1 MRAIST
7 VKQLVAQH
15 KENILMMENTQ
26 SFFDD
31 IRAYHD
37 EEIPAVVEKIASD
50 PLLIPAAQFVF
61 PNLDIEQVRTLI
73 SSCRTSDDIQRK
85 IMYPAIGGIIHR
97 TMRNFTTSG
106 CENVPATNGWLF
118 VSNHRDITLD
128 AMLMQYALFGNNLPT
143 TDISLGDNLLR
154 TPLVFE
160 LCKANYMIK
169 VIRKDDVSMREFLEN
184 SRHLSEYI
192 RHRINDVG
200 RSVWIAQ
207 RNGRTKD
214 GVDMTEPGIIKMFGL
229 SGSNDFVEN
238 FSELHIAPVA
248 ISYQYEPCDVF
259 KAVELCRR
267 QSGAPY
273 HKAENED
280 FLSILTGIKAY
291 KGDANLTFCKPIT
304 TEELEAVAELP
315 RAEQCKALAEV
326 VDKRIISQ
334 YKLYDTNYI
343 AYDIKHGTRRFEK
356 YYTPATEQQFAIY
369 LVRSNAQFEVM
380 GVDKDV
386 AREILIG
393 IYANPVEAKLN
404 LGIEL

>member
-1 MRAIST
+1 M
-7 VKQLVAQH
+7 
-15 KENILMMENTQ
+15 EENTQ

-31 IRAYHD
+31 IRAYRD

-61 PNLDIEQVRTLI
+61 PNLDIEQVRNLI
-73 SSCRTSDDIQRK
+73 SSCQTTDDIQRK

-97 TMRNFTTSG
+97 TMRRFTTSG
-106 CENVPATNGWLF
+106 CEHLTDKNSWLYI
-118 VSNHRDITLD
+118 SNHRDITLD
-128 AMLMQYALFGNNLPT
+128 AMLMQYALFEKNLPT

-169 VIRKDDVSMREFLEN
+169 VIRKDDVTPREFLEN
-184 SRHLSEYI
+184 SKHLSEYI
-192 RHRINDVG
+192 RHRINDAH

-214 GVDMTEPGIIKMFGL
+214 GIDMTEPGIIKMFSL
-229 SGSNDFVEN
+229 SGSADVVEN
-238 FSELHIAPVA
+238 FSQLHIAPVA

-267 QSGAPY
+267 RSGAPY
-273 HKAENED
+273 QKAENED
-280 FLSILTGIKAY
+280 FLSILTGIKAW
-291 KGDANLTFCKPIT
+291 KGDSHMTVCDPIT
-304 TEELEAVAELP
+304 TEELEAVAQLP
-315 RAEQCKALAEV
+315 RAEQCKALAEII
-326 VDKRIISQ
+326 DKRIISG

-343 AYDIKHGTRRFEK
+343 AYDIKHGTRRFAK
-356 YYTPATEQQFAIY
+356 YYTAAAEQQFALY

-386 AREILIG
+386 ARDILLG
-393 IYANPVEAKLN
+393 IYANPVEGKLN
-404 LGIEL
+404 LGINLE

>member
-1 MRAIST
+1 
-7 VKQLVAQH
+7 
-15 KENILMMENTQ
+15 MENTQ

-37 EEIPAVVEKIASD
+37 EEIPGVVEKIAAD

-61 PNLDIEQVRTLI
+61 PNLDIEQVRALI
-73 SSCRTSDDIQRK
+73 RSCQTSYDIQRK

-97 TMRNFTTSG
+97 TMRNFTTEG
-106 CENVPATNGWLF
+106 CDRVPETNGWLF
-118 VSNHRDITLD
+118 ISNHRDITLD
-128 AMLMQYALFGNNLPT
+128 AMLMQYALFGTNLPT

-192 RHRINDVG
+192 RFRINELG

-214 GVDMTEPGIIKMFGL
+214 GKDLTEPGIIKMFGL
-229 SGSNDFVEN
+229 SGTSDFVET
-238 FSELHIAPVA
+238 FSQLHIAPVA

-267 QSGAPY
+267 RNDAPY

-291 KGDANLTFCKPIT
+291 KGDTNMTFCEPISKQ
-304 TEELEAVAELP
+304 ELEAIAELP
-315 RAEQCKALAEV
+315 RAEQCKALA
-326 VDKRIISQ
+326 DLIDRRIITE
-334 YKLYDTNYI
+334 YKLFDTNYI
-343 AYDIKHGTRRFEK
+343 AYDILHGTHRFSNYCTSE
-356 YYTPATEQQFAIY
+356 AEQQFAIY

-386 AREILIG
+386 AREILLG

-404 LGIEL
+404 LGINL

>member
-1 MRAIST
+1 
-7 VKQLVAQH
+7 
-15 KENILMMENTQ
+15 MENTQ

-31 IRAYHD
+31 IRAYRD

-61 PNLDIEQVRTLI
+61 PNLDIEQVRNLI
-73 SSCRTSDDIQRK
+73 RTCKTSDDIQSK

-97 TMRNFTTSG
+97 TMRKFTTSG
-106 CENVPATNGWLF
+106 CEKVPATNGWLF
-118 VSNHRDITLD
+118 ISNHRAITLD
-128 AMLMQYALFGNNLPT
+128 AMLMQYALFANKLPT

-154 TPLVFE
+154 TPLVIE

-169 VIRKDDVSMREFLEN
+169 VIRKDDVTMREFLDN

-192 RHRINDVG
+192 RHRINDAG

-214 GVDMTEPGIIKMFGL
+214 GNDMTEPGIIKMFGL
-229 SGSNDFVEN
+229 SGSADIVEN
-238 FSELHIAPVA
+238 FTPLHLAPVA

-267 QSGAPY
+267 QSDTPY

-280 FLSILTGIKAY
+280 FLSILTGIKQY
-291 KGDANLTFCKPIT
+291 KGDADLTFCEPIT
-304 TEELEAVAELP
+304 TEELQQVAQLP
-315 RAEQCKALAEV
+315 RAEQCKALAEI
-326 VDKRIISQ
+326 VDHRIVSS
-334 YKLYDTNYI
+334 YKLFDTNYI
-343 AYDIKHGTRRFEK
+343 AYDIKHGTRRFAK
-356 YYTPATEQQFAIY
+356 YYSSVAEQQFAIH

-380 GVDKDV
+380 GVNKDA
-386 AREILIG
+386 AREILLG

-404 LGIEL
+404 LGINLD

>member
-1 MRAIST
+1 
-7 VKQLVAQH
+7 
-15 KENILMMENTQ
+15 MENTQ

-31 IRAYHD
+31 IRAYRD

-61 PNLDIEQVRTLI
+61 PNLDIDQVRNLI
-73 SSCRTSDDIQRK
+73 SSCKTTDDIQRK
-85 IMYPAIGGIIHR
+85 VMYPAIGGIIHR
-97 TMRNFTTSG
+97 TMRKFTTEG
-106 CENVPATNGWLF
+106 CQYLSNDNSWLF
-118 VSNHRDITLD
+118 ISNHRDITLD
-128 AMLMQYALFGNNLPT
+128 AMLMQYALCDNDLPT

-169 VIRKDDVSMREFLEN
+169 VIRKDDVTMREFLEN
-184 SRHLSEYI
+184 SKHLSEYI
-192 RHRINDVG
+192 RHRINEAH

-214 GVDMTEPGIIKMFGL
+214 GNDITEPGIIKMFGL

-238 FSELHIAPVA
+238 FSQLHIAPVA

-267 QSGAPY
+267 RNGAPY
-273 HKAENED
+273 QKAENED

-291 KGDANLTFCKPIT
+291 KGDANLAFCEPIT
-304 TEELEAVAELP
+304 KQELEGVAELP
-315 RAEQCKALAEV
+315 RAEQTKALAEII
-326 VDKRIISQ
+326 DRRIISN

-343 AYDIKHGTRRFEK
+343 AYDIKHGTRRFAK
-356 YYTPATEQQFAIY
+356 YYTTVAEQQFDIY

-386 AREILIG
+386 AREILLG

>member
-1 MRAIST
+1 M
-7 VKQLVAQH
+7 
-15 KENILMMENTQ
+15 EENTQ

-31 IRAYHD
+31 IRAYRD

-61 PNLDIEQVRTLI
+61 PNLDIEQVRNLI
-73 SSCRTSDDIQRK
+73 SSCQTTDDIQRK

-97 TMRNFTTSG
+97 TMRRFTTSG
-106 CENVPATNGWLF
+106 CEHLTDKNSWLYI
-118 VSNHRDITLD
+118 SNHRDITLD
-128 AMLMQYALFGNNLPT
+128 AMLMQYALFEKNLPT

-169 VIRKDDVSMREFLEN
+169 VIRKDDVTPREFLEN
-184 SRHLSEYI
+184 SKHLSEYI
-192 RHRINDVG
+192 RHRINDAH

-214 GVDMTEPGIIKMFGL
+214 GIDMTEPGIIKMFSL
-229 SGSNDFVEN
+229 SGSADVVEN
-238 FSELHIAPVA
+238 FSQLHIAPVA

-267 QSGAPY
+267 RSGAPY
-273 HKAENED
+273 QKAENED
-280 FLSILTGIKAY
+280 FLSILTGIKAW
-291 KGDANLTFCKPIT
+291 KGDSHMTFCDPIT
-304 TEELEAVAELP
+304 TEELETVAQLP
-315 RAEQCKALAEV
+315 RAEQCKALAEII
-326 VDKRIISQ
+326 DKRIISG

-343 AYDIKHGTRRFEK
+343 AYDIKHGTRRFAK
-356 YYTPATEQQFAIY
+356 YYTAAAEQQFALY

-386 AREILIG
+386 ARDILLG
-393 IYANPVEAKLN
+393 IYANPVEGKLN
-404 LGIEL
+404 LGINLE

>member
-1 MRAIST
+1 
-7 VKQLVAQH
+7 
-15 KENILMMENTQ
+15 MMENTQ

-73 SSCRTSDDIQRK
+73 SSCRTTDDIQRK

-97 TMRNFTTSG
+97 TMRRFTTSG
-106 CENVPATNGWLF
+106 CEFLSDKNSWLYI
-118 VSNHRDITLD
+118 SNHRDITLD
-128 AMLMQYALFGNNLPT
+128 AMLMQYALFENNLPT

-184 SRHLSEYI
+184 SKHLSEYI
-192 RHRINDVG
+192 RYRINEAH

-229 SGSNDFVEN
+229 SGGCDFVES
-238 FSELHIAPVA
+238 FDQLHIAPVA

-267 QSGAPY
+267 ATGQPY

-291 KGDANLTFCKPIT
+291 KGDANMTFCEPIRRD
-304 TEELEAVAELP
+304 ELEQIAQLP
-315 RAEQCKALAEV
+315 RAEQSKALAEV
-326 VDKRIISQ
+326 IDCRITAG
-334 YKLYDTNYI
+334 YKLFDTNYI
-343 AYDIKHGTRRFEK
+343 AYDIKHGTRRFAK
-356 YYTPATEQQFAIY
+356 YYSKVAEQQFDIY

-380 GVDKDV
+380 GVNKDA
-386 AREILIG
+386 AREILLG

-404 LGIEL
+404 QGINLD

>member
-1 MRAIST
+1 
-7 VKQLVAQH
+7 
-15 KENILMMENTQ
+15 MENTQ

-31 IRAYHD
+31 IRAYRD

-61 PNLDIEQVRTLI
+61 PNLDIDQVRNLI
-73 SSCRTSDDIQRK
+73 SSCKTTDDIQRK
-85 IMYPAIGGIIHR
+85 VMYPAIGGIIHR
-97 TMRNFTTSG
+97 TMRKFTTEG
-106 CENVPATNGWLF
+106 CQYLSNDNSWLF
-118 VSNHRDITLD
+118 ISNHRDITLD
-128 AMLMQYALFGNNLPT
+128 AMLMQYALCDNDLPT

-169 VIRKDDVSMREFLEN
+169 VIRKDDVTMREFLEN
-184 SRHLSEYI
+184 SKHLSEYI
-192 RHRINDVG
+192 RHRINEAH

-214 GVDMTEPGIIKMFGL
+214 GNDITEPGIIKMFGL

-238 FSELHIAPVA
+238 FSQLHIAPVA

-267 QSGAPY
+267 RNGAPY
-273 HKAENED
+273 QKAENED

-291 KGDANLTFCKPIT
+291 KGDANLAFCEPIT
-304 TEELEAVAELP
+304 KQELEGIAELP
-315 RAEQCKALAEV
+315 RAEQTKALAEII
-326 VDKRIISQ
+326 DRRIISN

-343 AYDIKHGTRRFEK
+343 AYDIKHGTRRFAK
-356 YYTPATEQQFAIY
+356 YYTTVAEQQFDIY

-386 AREILIG
+386 AREILLG

>member
-1 MRAIST
+1 
-7 VKQLVAQH
+7 
-15 KENILMMENTQ
+15 MENTQ

-31 IRAYHD
+31 IRAYRD

-61 PNLDIEQVRTLI
+61 PNLDIDQVRNLI
-73 SSCRTSDDIQRK
+73 SSCRTTDDIQRK
-85 IMYPAIGGIIHR
+85 VMYPAIGGIIHR
-97 TMRNFTTSG
+97 TMRKFTTEG
-106 CENVPATNGWLF
+106 CEHLSNDNSWLF

-128 AMLMQYALFGNNLPT
+128 AMLMQYALCDNDLPT

-169 VIRKDDVSMREFLEN
+169 VIRKDDVTMREFLEN
-184 SRHLSEYI
+184 SKHLSEYI
-192 RHRINDVG
+192 RHRINEAH

-214 GVDMTEPGIIKMFGL
+214 GNDMTEPGIIKMFGL

-238 FSELHIAPVA
+238 FSQLHIAPVA

-267 QSGAPY
+267 RNGAPY
-273 HKAENED
+273 QKAENED

-291 KGDANLTFCKPIT
+291 KGDANLAFCEPIT
-304 TEELEAVAELP
+304 TAELEGVAELP
-315 RAEQCKALAEV
+315 RAEQTKALAEII
-326 VDKRIISQ
+326 DRRIISN

-343 AYDIKHGTRRFEK
+343 AYDIKHGTRRFAK
-356 YYTPATEQQFAIY
+356 YYSTVAEQQFDIY

-386 AREILIG
+386 AREILLG

>member
-1 MRAIST
+1 MF
-7 VKQLVAQH
+7 
-15 KENILMMENTQ
+15 MMEENTQ

-61 PNLDIEQVRTLI
+61 PNLDIEQVRNLI
-73 SSCRTSDDIQRK
+73 SSCRTTDDIQRK

-97 TMRNFTTSG
+97 TMRKFTTEG
-106 CENVPATNGWLF
+106 CGNISDTNGWLF

-128 AMLMQYALFGNNLPT
+128 AMLMQYALFDNNLPT

-192 RHRINDVG
+192 RHRISDVG

-214 GVDMTEPGIIKMFGL
+214 GIDMTEPGIIKMFGL
-229 SGSNDFVEN
+229 SGSSDFVEN
-238 FSELHIAPVA
+238 FSQLHIAPVA

-267 QSGAPY
+267 QNGTPY

-291 KGDANLTFCKPIT
+291 KGDANLTFCEPIT
-304 TEELEAVAELP
+304 TAELESVAALP
-315 RAEQCKALAEV
+315 RAEQCKALAEIMDV
-326 VDKRIISQ
+326 RITKG

-343 AYDIKHGTRRFEK
+343 AYDIKHGTRRFER
-356 YYTPATEQQFAIY
+356 YYTAAAEQQFALY

-380 GVDKDV
+380 GVDKDA
-386 AREILIG
+386 AREILLG

>member
-1 MRAIST
+1 
-7 VKQLVAQH
+7 
-15 KENILMMENTQ
+15 MENTQ

-61 PNLDIEQVRTLI
+61 PNLDIEQVRNLI
-73 SSCRTSDDIQRK
+73 SSCQTADDIQRK
-85 IMYPAIGGIIHR
+85 VMYPAIGGIIHR
-97 TMRNFTTSG
+97 TMRKFTTDG
-106 CENVPATNGWLF
+106 CQYLNNDNSWLF

-128 AMLMQYALFGNNLPT
+128 AMLMQYALFENNLPT

-169 VIRKDDVSMREFLEN
+169 VIRKDDVTMREFLEN
-184 SRHLSEYI
+184 SKHLSEYI
-192 RHRINDVG
+192 RHRINDAH

-214 GVDMTEPGIIKMFGL
+214 GNDMTEPGIIKMFGL

-238 FSELHIAPVA
+238 FSQLHIAPVA

-291 KGDANLTFCKPIT
+291 KGDANLAFCEPIT
-304 TEELEAVAELP
+304 TEELEGVAQLP
-315 RAEQCKALAEV
+315 RAEQCKALAEI
-326 VDKRIISQ
+326 VDRRIISN

-343 AYDIKHGTRRFEK
+343 AYDIKHGTRRFAK
-356 YYTPATEQQFAIY
+356 YYSTVAEQQFDIY

-380 GVDKDV
+380 SVDKDV
-386 AREILIG
+386 AREILLG

>member
-1 MRAIST
+1 M
-7 VKQLVAQH
+7 
-15 KENILMMENTQ
+15 EENTQ

-31 IRAYHD
+31 IRAYRD

-61 PNLDIEQVRTLI
+61 PNLDIEQVRALI
-73 SSCRTSDDIQRK
+73 STCKTSDDIQRK

-97 TMRNFTTSG
+97 TMRKFTTSG
-106 CENVPATNGWLF
+106 CDHLSDENSWLF
-118 VSNHRDITLD
+118 ISNHRDITLD
-128 AMLMQYALFGNNLPT
+128 AMLMQYALFENNLPT

-169 VIRKDDVSMREFLEN
+169 VIRKDDVTPREFLEN
-184 SRHLSEYI
+184 SKHLSEYI
-192 RHRINDVG
+192 RHRINEAH

-214 GVDMTEPGIIKMFGL
+214 GVDMTEPGIIKMFSL
-229 SGSNDFVEN
+229 SGSADVVEN
-238 FSELHIAPVA
+238 FGQLHIAPVA

-280 FLSILTGIKAY
+280 FLSILTGIKAW
-291 KGDANLTFCKPIT
+291 KGDTHMTFCDPIT
-304 TEELEAVAELP
+304 IEELEVIGQLP
-315 RAEQCKALAEV
+315 RAEQCKALAELI
-326 VDKRIISQ
+326 DKRIIAG

-343 AYDIKHGTRRFEK
+343 AYDIKNGTRRFKK
-356 YYTPATEQQFAIY
+356 YYTAAAEQQFALY

-386 AREILIG
+386 AREILLG

-404 LGIEL
+404 LGINLD

>member
-1 MRAIST
+1 MS
-7 VKQLVAQH
+7 
-15 KENILMMENTQ
+15 NTQ

-37 EEIPAVVEKIASD
+37 EEIPAVVERIAAD

-73 SSCRTSDDIQRK
+73 RSCSTSDDIQRK
-85 IMYPAIGGIIHR
+85 IMYPAIGGIIHQ
-97 TMRNFTTSG
+97 TMRRFTSSG
-106 CENVPATNGWLF
+106 SDRVPATNGWLF

-128 AMLMQYALFGNNLPT
+128 AMLMQYALFENGLPT
-143 TDISLGDNLLR
+143 TDISLGDNLLH

-169 VIRKDDVSMREFLEN
+169 VIRKDDVTMREFLEN

-192 RHRINDVG
+192 RYRIKDNG

-214 GVDMTEPGIIKMFGL
+214 GIDITEPGILKMFSM
-229 SGSNDFVEN
+229 SGSEDFVES
-238 FSELHIAPVA
+238 FSQLHLAPVA
-248 ISYQYEPCDVF
+248 ISYQYEPCDVL

-291 KGDANLTFCKPIT
+291 KGDANLTFCEPIT
-304 TEELEAVAELP
+304 TAEIEQVAQLP
-315 RAEQCKALAEV
+315 RAEQCKALAEIM
-326 VDKRIISQ
+326 DRRIISE
-334 YKLYDTNYI
+334 YKLYDTNYL
-343 AYDIKHGTRRFEK
+343 AYDILHNTRRFEK
-356 YYTPATEQQFAIY
+356 YYSAAAEQKFSLH
-369 LVRSNAQFEVM
+369 LVRSNAQFELM
-380 GVDKDV
+380 GVDKDA
-386 AREILIG
+386 AREILLG

-404 LGIEL
+404 LGIVL

>member
-1 MRAIST
+1 
-7 VKQLVAQH
+7 
-15 KENILMMENTQ
+15 MENTQ

-31 IRAYHD
+31 IRAYRD

-61 PNLDIEQVRTLI
+61 PNLDIEQVRNLI
-73 SSCRTSDDIQRK
+73 SSCRTTDDIQRK
-85 IMYPAIGGIIHR
+85 VMYPAIGGIIHR
-97 TMRNFTTSG
+97 TMRKFTTEG
-106 CENVPATNGWLF
+106 CQYLHNDNSWLF
-118 VSNHRDITLD
+118 ISNHRDITLD
-128 AMLMQYALFGNNLPT
+128 AMLMQYALCDNNLPT

-169 VIRKDDVSMREFLEN
+169 VIRKDDVTMREFLEN
-184 SRHLSEYI
+184 SKHLSEYI
-192 RHRINDVG
+192 RHRINEAR

-214 GVDMTEPGIIKMFGL
+214 GNDMTEPGIIKMFGL

-238 FSELHIAPVA
+238 FSQLHIAPVA

-267 QSGAPY
+267 KNGTPY
-273 HKAENED
+273 QKAENED
-280 FLSILTGIKAY
+280 FLSILTGIRAY
-291 KGDANLTFCKPIT
+291 KGDATLSFCKPIT
-304 TEELEAVAELP
+304 TEELETVAQLP

-326 VDKRIISQ
+326 IDRRIVSN

-343 AYDIKHGTRRFEK
+343 AYDIKHGTRRFAK
-356 YYTPATEQQFAIY
+356 YYTTVAEQQFDIY

-386 AREILIG
+386 ARDILLG

>member
-1 MRAIST
+1 
-7 VKQLVAQH
+7 
-15 KENILMMENTQ
+15 MMEENTQ

-73 SSCRTSDDIQRK
+73 SSCRTTDDIQRK
-85 IMYPAIGGIIHR
+85 VMYPAIGGIVHR

-128 AMLMQYALFGNNLPT
+128 AMLMQYALFDNNMPT

-169 VIRKDDVSMREFLEN
+169 VIRKDDVTMREFLEN
-184 SRHLSEYI
+184 SKHLSEYI
-192 RHRINDVG
+192 RLRINEAG

-214 GVDMTEPGIIKMFGL
+214 GNDITEPGIIKMFGL
-229 SGSNDFVEN
+229 SGSADFVEN
-238 FSELHIAPVA
+238 YSQLHIAPVA

-267 QSGAPY
+267 QSGVPY
-273 HKAENED
+273 QKAENED

-304 TEELEAVAELP
+304 TEELEQVAQLP
-315 RAEQCKALAEV
+315 RAEQCKAMAEI
-326 VDKRIISQ
+326 VDRRIISE

-343 AYDIKHGTRRFEK
+343 AYDIKHGTRRFAK
-356 YYTPATEQQFAIY
+356 YYTPEVEQQFALY
-369 LVRSNAQFEVM
+369 LVRSNAQFDVM

-386 AREILIG
+386 AREILLG

-404 LGIEL
+404 MGIDLD

>member
-1 MRAIST
+1 
-7 VKQLVAQH
+7 
-15 KENILMMENTQ
+15 MENTQ

-31 IRAYHD
+31 IRAYRD

-61 PNLDIEQVRTLI
+61 PNLDIDQVRNLI
-73 SSCRTSDDIQRK
+73 SSCRTTDDIQRK
-85 IMYPAIGGIIHR
+85 VMYPAIGGIIHR
-97 TMRNFTTSG
+97 TMRKFTTEG
-106 CENVPATNGWLF
+106 CEHLSNDNSWLF

-128 AMLMQYALFGNNLPT
+128 AMLMQYALCDNDLPT

-169 VIRKDDVSMREFLEN
+169 VIRKDDVTMREFLEN
-184 SRHLSEYI
+184 SKHLSEYI
-192 RHRINDVG
+192 RHRINEAH

-214 GVDMTEPGIIKMFGL
+214 GNDMTEPGIIKMFGL

-238 FSELHIAPVA
+238 FSQLHIAPVA

-267 QSGAPY
+267 RNGAPY
-273 HKAENED
+273 QKAENED

-291 KGDANLTFCKPIT
+291 KGDANLAFCEPIT
-304 TEELEAVAELP
+304 TAELEGVAELP
-315 RAEQCKALAEV
+315 RAEQTKALAEII
-326 VDKRIISQ
+326 DHRIISN

-343 AYDIKHGTRRFEK
+343 AYDIKHGTRRFAK
-356 YYTPATEQQFAIY
+356 YYSTVAEQQFDIY

-386 AREILIG
+386 AREILLG

>member
-1 MRAIST
+1 
-7 VKQLVAQH
+7 
-15 KENILMMENTQ
+15 MMENTQ

-31 IRAYHD
+31 IRAYRD
-37 EEIPAVVEKIASD
+37 EEIPAVVERIASD
-50 PLLIPAAQFVF
+50 PFLIPAAQFVF
-61 PNLDIEQVRTLI
+61 PNLDIEQVRNLI
-73 SSCRTSDDIQRK
+73 RSCQTTDDIQRK

-97 TMRNFTTSG
+97 TMRKFTTSG
-106 CENVPATNGWLF
+106 CEGINDNNSWLF
-118 VSNHRDITLD
+118 ISNHRDITLD
-128 AMLMQYALFGNNLPT
+128 AMLMQYALFENNLPT

-154 TPLVFE
+154 TPLVIE

-169 VIRKDDVSMREFLEN
+169 VIRKDDVTMREFLEN

-192 RHRINDVG
+192 RLRINDAH

-214 GVDMTEPGIIKMFGL
+214 GIDITEPGIIKMFGL
-229 SGSNDFVEN
+229 SGGADFVEN
-238 FSELHIAPVA
+238 FSQLHLAPVA

-267 QSGAPY
+267 QSDTPY
-273 HKAENED
+273 RKAENED
-280 FLSILTGIKAY
+280 FLSILTGIRQY
-291 KGDANLTFCKPIT
+291 KGDTNLTFCEPIT
-304 TEELEAVAELP
+304 TQELEAVAELP
-315 RAEQCKALAEV
+315 RAEQCKALAEII
-326 VDKRIISQ
+326 DRRIVSN
-334 YKLYDTNYI
+334 YKLFDTNYI
-343 AYDIKHGTRRFEK
+343 AYDIKHNTRRFEK
-356 YYTPATEQQFAIY
+356 YYDTVAEQQFAIH

-386 AREILIG
+386 AREILLG